1 MATLVSAA
9 TLCAS
14 FLGFT
19 SDINADGNHI
29 KISHWS
35 TIEAKD
41 ACLQLTKNLLPYR
54 RKLEDYLGQSSCLW
68 LWLSRLD
75 ESDVEQVI
83 KIA

>member
-1 MATLVSAA
+1 M
-9 TLCAS
+9 CY
-14 FLGFT
+14 LGQPQ
-19 SDINADGNHI
+19 D
-29 KISHWS
+29 
-35 TIEAKD
+35 
-41 ACLQLTKNLLPYR
+41 LLPYR